1 MKPSTQTNKA
11 GSSTSKIKKT
21 AKDREK
27 RKSQGGTTEI
37 NNHNAT
43 EKGSPTKESS
53 ARLYAGIDADSL
65 INYAEQTNAE
75 HLSEEITNTLTED
88 INYRLRYIINDSL
101 LKARLSGRNAI
112 STNDLEQTFENL
124 RIERAYGAPTSPN
137 WVQFSDQNLFCLDDK
152 QVNLV
157 EMAEEENVYYQ
168 HAEAI
173 LSSKWIPELQEI
185 SKALKNYFT
194 TMCQMIV
201 SSDVE
206 VRKMA
211 LTNIGENLRIGPI
224 TEWFYNFGYILL
236 SKDITYDCLTL
247 RALDLIKVLEN
258 SPTCRINV
266 SEKQL
271 KLLVRLILQRLLK
284 STTTNEVLKPICN
297 VLAILCRRDPLKEF
311 VILKLLQK
319 MDEVFQNYA
328 LPIVTTANSL
338 GIDAIRSIVV
348 PNITLFL
355 NRAAERQDLP
365 FIYSILVTCPPA

>member
-11 GSSTSKIKKT
+11 GSSNSKIKKT

-124 RIERAYGAPTSPN
+124 RIERAYGAPTNPN

-211 LTNIGENLRIGPI
+211 LTNIAEITGE
-224 TEWFYNFGYILL
+224 TNFT
-236 SKDITYDCLTL
+236 KTF
-247 RALDLIKVLEN
+247 KVDDYKRSVE
-258 SPTCRINV
+258 TD
-266 SEKQL
+266 
-271 KLLVRLILQRLLK
+271 LQRFGDLVPK
-284 STTTNEVLKPICN
+284 GPFKRIRHFE
-297 VLAILCRRDPLKEF
+297 
-311 VILKLLQK
+311 
-319 MDEVFQNYA
+319 
-328 LPIVTTANSL
+328 IVTKNGRSL
-338 GIDAIRSIVV
+338 PKLCSPHCHDREQSR
-348 PNITLFL
+348 
-355 NRAAERQDLP
+355 NRRHTKHSRTQH
-365 FIYSILVTCPPA
+365 YSILEQSSGTSRLTIHLFHIGIVLHFV